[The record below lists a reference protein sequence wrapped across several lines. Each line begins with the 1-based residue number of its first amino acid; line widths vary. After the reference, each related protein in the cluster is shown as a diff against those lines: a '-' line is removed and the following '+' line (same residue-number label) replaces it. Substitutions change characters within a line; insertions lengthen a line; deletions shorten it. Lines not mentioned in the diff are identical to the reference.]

1 MISETLN
8 ILKQSVVKYID
19 EDKLFAYCSFSN
31 REEQVELEIL
41 DNKGKVIVFDT
52 RTGYIN
58 VSLLVEAFR
67 DTPAKEFSVLSKS
80 KYFKEQIESL
90 ETDINRDQHPNKKYL
105 KYPNYDNKTKYFRA
119 LYKINPSSRTVGF
132 AGTYAHPN
140 LLVSILSWSN
150 YKLCIKLS
158 TYFMSAL
165 LHEGVNENMSI
176 DTLIED
182 ENASMNESLQCRQQI
197 VNIIEN
203 GTKEEINNIED
214 ITFDIVQYAKVS
226 NYLAQV
232 HQEYMQKNK
241 NGKILTDST
250 NQAVIIIDNYDEGKY
265 KFGGSLHKLTF
276 MLINEEDVEKYVNKF
291 SRVETNLTE
300 EELEEQLFT
309 GMIKIKYDVILKM
322 ISLRK
327 VPQDFVQNYISIYE
341 EQFPVWIEK
350 IKTKNYV
357 ITSDIKALIE
367 TFTEYIGDYM
377 IV

>member
-8 ILKQSVVKYID
+8 TLKQAVVKYID

-58 VSLLVEAFR
+58 ASLLVEEFR

-132 AGTYAHPN
+132 SGTYAHPN
-140 LLVSILSWSN
+140 LLISILSWSN

-165 LHEGVNENMSI
+165 LHEGLNENMSI
-176 DTLIED
+176 NTLIED
-182 ENASMNESLQCRQQI
+182 ENTNMNESLQYRQQI

-241 NGKILTDST
+241 NGKILTDSA

-265 KFGGSLHKLTF
+265 KFGSSLHKLTF
-276 MLINEEDVEKYVNKF
+276 LLINEEDVEKYVNKF

-309 GMIKIKYDVILKM
+309 GAVKIKYDVVS
-322 ISLRK
+322 ISK
-327 VPQDFVQNYISIYE
+327 V
-341 EQFPVWIEK
+341 
-350 IKTKNYV
+350 
-357 ITSDIKALIE
+357 
-367 TFTEYIGDYM
+367 
-377 IV
+377 